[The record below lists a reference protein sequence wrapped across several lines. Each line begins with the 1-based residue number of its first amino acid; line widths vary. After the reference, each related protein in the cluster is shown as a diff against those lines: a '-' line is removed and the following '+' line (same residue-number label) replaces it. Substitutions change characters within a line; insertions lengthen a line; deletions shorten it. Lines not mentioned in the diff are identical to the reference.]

1 MNETLRRLPFG
12 VLPACLSIL
21 MLASCG
27 TVRPSTPFDPA
38 KTPPAPDYSR
48 LDNWA
53 AHPDKADPADQTPC
67 PDVPDLQKSAEID
80 VFFLHPTT
88 YTGDTRD
95 QRNWNADAGDA
106 QTNQKTDEG
115 SILFQASIFNG
126 AGRVFAPRY
135 RQAHLTVFYG
145 KDSVSAKKALDVAY
159 EDTKAAFRYY
169 LEHWNGGRPFI
180 IASHSQGAR
189 HALYL
194 IRELVEGKALQQ
206 QFVAAYLVGW
216 PVEKSFFREIK
227 PCATP
232 EQTGCYCSWRTW
244 NRQFVLH
251 KKYRDEAGIVCTNP
265 LNWSI
270 AEGAYAAKETNRGG
284 VVRPFCAIRP
294 AITDAEVHEGLLLS
308 IKPKFP
314 GSFLFRRKNY
324 HIGDL
329 NLFYMNVRE
338 NAQQRAQAFLRK

>member
-1 MNETLRRLPFG
+1 MNENAPLPVFWRPLAG
-12 VLPACLSIL
+12 LFLILLNACG
-21 MLASCG
+21 A
-27 TVRPSTPFDPA
+27 VRPDMPFDPA
-38 KTPPAPDYSR
+38 KTPPAPDYAR

-53 AHPDKADPADQTPC
+53 SHPDKTDPADQTPC
-67 PDVPDLQKSAEID
+67 PNLPDLQKSAEID
-80 VFFLHPTT
+80 VFFLHPTS
-88 YTGDTRD
+88 YTGDSRD
-95 QRNWNADAGDA
+95 QRDWNADVADA
-106 QTNQKTDEG
+106 LTNRKTDEG
-115 SILFQASIFNG
+115 SILFQGSIFNG

-145 KDSVSAKKALDVAY
+145 KDSVSAKKALDLAY
-159 EDTKAAFRYY
+159 SDVEASFQYY

-194 IRELVEGKALQQ
+194 IRNLVEGKALQQ

-216 PVEKSFFREIK
+216 PVEATFFKEIK
-227 PCATP
+227 PCTTP
-232 EQTGCYCSWRTW
+232 EQAGCYCTWRTW
-244 NRQFVLH
+244 NRQFVLR
-251 KKYRDEAGIVCTNP
+251 KKYRSEGIVCTNP

-270 AEGAYAAKETNRGG
+270 TEGVYAPKEKNYGG

-294 AITDAEVHEGLLLS
+294 GITDAEVHEGLLLS

-338 NAQQRAQAFLRK
+338 NAQLRARTFLRK